1 MVIITKVIL
10 AVEKIEQKYGCSF
23 SIIMSMSLVLG
34 QVSQVICVVKP
45 GIFVSYDWSCSCNM
59 LICPASYKRSH
70 LGKKKTS
77 KQGLLLQ
84 RCFICSQADDSFRPG
99 GKAHP
104 VKTKKPEP
112 EISRPLFQCIPSS
125 YYYSFIFV
133 YDKAVL

>member
-45 GIFVSYDWSCSCNM
+45 GIFVSYYWSCSCNM

-70 LGKKKTS
+70 LGKKKQANRDS
-77 KQGLLLQ
+77 CYRGASYVLKQMTVSDLE
-84 RCFICSQADDSFRPG
+84 
-99 GKAHP
+99 
-104 VKTKKPEP
+104 VKH
-112 EISRPLFQCIPSS
+112 IL
-125 YYYSFIFV
+125 
-133 YDKAVL
+133 